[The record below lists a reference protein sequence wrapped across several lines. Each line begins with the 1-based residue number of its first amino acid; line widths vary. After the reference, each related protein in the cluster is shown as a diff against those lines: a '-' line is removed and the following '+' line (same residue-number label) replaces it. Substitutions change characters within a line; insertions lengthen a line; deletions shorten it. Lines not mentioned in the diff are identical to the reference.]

1 MYRYRASLP
10 VQKALSDRTVLK
22 CWRGRW
28 IQGTERA
35 RVAAVQRWRKK
46 RLMRGGREVKRVSG
60 QGRLVHHQRFKGV
73 WEPLESFRLNGAA
86 MGLVCVCPCPFF
98 YKRSLLYGEGII
110 AAITV
115 V

>member
-1 MYRYRASLP
+1 MSINLRARLRS
-10 VQKALSDRTVLK
+10 T
-22 CWRGRW
+22 WRGRW

-60 QGRLVHHQRFKGV
+60 QGRLVHHQHFKGV

-98 YKRSLLYGEGII
+98 IRDHYSMEKES
-110 AAITV
+110 
-115 V
+115 